1 MNTSSLFAP
10 RMLAAWLVIAVILGA
25 AALYFGALGEGRPGS
40 DAVGPSTFSRS
51 ALGHAG
57 IADMLRRLG
66 ITVVKSRAES
76 LGKLRQDGVLVVA
89 EPNVSQQP
97 QQVRTLLS
105 FRNVLLVLPKRV
117 GRRSRDRP
125 EWVDQTMVLPE
136 ASVAA
141 VLTLASVKA
150 EVVRAASVSTWSR
163 NDLGPAPKIGGPVQ
177 LIKSTELR
185 PVVATDD
192 GMLVGELR
200 TNARRLWILA
210 DPDVLEN
217 HGIGEG
223 ENAAFAVALINGLR
237 GRNGNVVFD
246 ETVHGFVE
254 LAGAPWQLLFE
265 FPFVLATLQGLIA
278 IGLLLWATMGRFGAP
293 LPPPAPL
300 ESGKHGLIQNTAK
313 LFEFAGYQ
321 AVMVQRYVQA
331 IVRDVARQ
339 LRGPATMTEADAV
352 AWLDRVGRAR
362 GVDISCAALLL
373 RARELA
379 RRRDGPT
386 LAALARDT
394 YRWKREIVDGA
405 SGHSRR
411 HRGDTRRSAE
421 GGGWP
426 G

>member
-163 NDLGPAPKIGGPVQ
+163 NDLGQAPKIGGPVQ

-223 ENAAFAVALINGLR
+223 DNAAFAVALINGLR

-373 RARELA
+373 RAGELA